1 MIGELY
7 IFWDLEDKDEANGK
21 DRAYLSACRIEEE
34 LRGLGLGKNNEQRT
48 MKYPL
53 NYT

>member
-1 MIGELY
+1 LIGELY

-21 DRAYLSACRIEEE
+21 ERAYLSAFRIEEE
-34 LRGLGLGKNNEQRT
+34 LRGLGLGKNNELT
-48 MKYPL
+48 YYEYPL